1 MSAGRH
7 AILVRHA
14 HADWPNYVGTDFDR
28 PLTPQGLSDAGLTAA
43 AIRDAQY
50 RPTLLLASPARRTQ
64 QTADIVAREL
74 SLPARRVRREEALY
88 LASASDM
95 LKLVYGT
102 GPRVAHLLLVAHNP
116 GVSELAQLLLRQHG
130 SAGLPTAAVCSIAFD
145 AAQWAV
151 IGSATVTDVQREK
164 PPARLFGLLG

>member
-1 MSAGRH
+1 MKRLTLMRH
-7 AILVRHA
+7 ADARWNDPAI
-14 HADWPNYVGTDFDR
+14 TDLER
-28 PLTPQGLSDAGLTAA
+28 PLNRRGTAA
-43 AIRDAQY
+43 AEVMARRLLDLELIPD
-50 RPTLLLASPARRTQ
+50 LLLASPARRTQ

-95 LKLVYGT
+95 LELVHGT

-116 GVSELAQLLLRQHG
+116 GVSELAQLLLRQH
-130 SAGLPTAAVCSIAFD
+130 STAGLATAALCSIAFD
-145 AAQWAV
+145 AAHWAA
-151 IGSATVTDVQREK
+151 IDSAAVTDVQREK

>member
-1 MSAGRH
+1 MKRLTLMRH
-7 AILVRHA
+7 ADARWNDPAI
-14 HADWPNYVGTDFDR
+14 TDLER
-28 PLTPQGLSDAGLTAA
+28 PLNRRGTAA
-43 AIRDAQY
+43 AQAMARRLLDLELV
-50 RPTLLLASPARRTQ
+50 PDLLLASPARRTQ

-95 LKLVYGT
+95 LELVHGT

-116 GVSELAQLLLRQHG
+116 GVSELAQLLLRQH
-130 SAGLPTAAVCSIAFD
+130 STAGLATAALCSIAFD
-145 AAQWAV
+145 AAHWAA
-151 IGSATVTDVQREK
+151 IDSAAVTDVQREK

>member
-1 MSAGRH
+1 MKRLTLMRH
-7 AILVRHA
+7 ADARWNDPAI
-14 HADWPNYVGTDFDR
+14 TDLER
-28 PLTPQGLSDAGLTAA
+28 PLNRRGTAA
-43 AIRDAQY
+43 AQAMARRLLDLELV
-50 RPTLLLASPARRTQ
+50 PDLLLASPARRTQ

-116 GVSELAQLLLRQHG
+116 GVSELAQLLQRQHG